1 MNRIYFDN
9 NATTPIYPA
18 VRDAI
23 LPYLEDLFGNP
34 SSAHRIGEAARHG
47 VETARG
53 QVADLLATSPA
64 RIFFTSGGS
73 EANNMAIFSAA
84 FANPAKK
91 HLVSSVVEHPSVL
104 QPLAWL
110 AGQGFEIELLEVD
123 EKGRLDLDRLRK
135 VIRDDTALVSLMGA
149 NNETGIL
156 WPLAEIGSIC
166 RERGSLF
173 HSDVVQMLGKEKI
186 EAGSL
191 PVDYLAMAAHKL
203 HGPKGVGALY
213 VSRTAPLRPLIH
225 GAGQENGKRAG
236 TENTP
241 GLAGFGMACQLA
253 GAALNEYR
261 PKLAP
266 LRDRL
271 EEGIIAIDPHA
282 MIMGSGQQR
291 LSNTVNVCFRHCSSA
306 GLIQEFDER
315 SIAVSG
321 HSACH
326 SGDLDPSHV
335 LSAMQVPETH
345 LHGSLRIS
353 LSAGSTMAEVE
364 RFLDLLPEIIRKT
377 RQDFAD

>member
-1 MNRIYFDN
+1 MNKIYFDN
-9 NATTPIYPA
+9 NATTPVDPA
-18 VRDAI
+18 ARDAM
-23 LPYLEDLFGNP
+23 LPYLEDRFGNP
-34 SSAHRIGEAARHG
+34 SSAHRVGEAANLG
-47 VETARG
+47 VETARQ

-64 RIFFTSGGS
+64 RIFFTGCGS

-84 FANPAKK
+84 FADPAKK
-91 HLVSSVVEHPSVL
+91 HLVSSVVEHASVL

-123 EKGRLDLDRLRK
+123 ENGLIDLDRLGK

-156 WPLAEIGSIC
+156 WPLEKIGAIC

-186 EAGSL
+186 DAGSL
-191 PVDYLAMAAHKL
+191 PVDYLSMAAHKL
-203 HGPKGVGALY
+203 YGPKGVGALY
-213 VSRTAPLRPLIH
+213 VSRTAPLIPLIH
-225 GAGQENGKRAG
+225 GAGQEKGKRAG
-236 TENTP
+236 TENTS

-253 GAALNEYR
+253 AGFVADYR
-261 PKLAP
+261 TKLLP

-271 EEGIIAIDPHA
+271 EEGIMASDPQA
-282 MIMGSGQQR
+282 MIMAHDQER
-291 LSNTVNVCFRHCSSA
+291 LANTVNVCFQHSSSA
-306 GLIQEFDER
+306 GLIQELDER

-335 LSAMQVPETH
+335 LSAMQVPENY

-353 LSAGSTMAEVE
+353 LSHNSTIAEVE
-364 RFLDLLPEIIRKT
+364 RFLELLPDIVRKT
-377 RQDFAD
+377 RQDFAA

>member
-9 NATTPIYPA
+9 NATTPVDPA
-18 VRDAI
+18 ARDAM
-23 LPYLEDLFGNP
+23 LPYLDERFGNP
-34 SSAHRIGEAARHG
+34 SSAHRIGEAANLG
-47 VETARG
+47 VETARE
-53 QVADLLATSPA
+53 QVATLLATSPA
-64 RIFFTSGGS
+64 RIFFTGGGS
-73 EANNMAIFSAA
+73 EANNMAIFSGA
-84 FANPAKK
+84 FADPGKK
-91 HLVSSVVEHPSVL
+91 HLISSVVEHASVL

-110 AGQGFEIELLEVD
+110 GRQGFEIELLEVD
-123 EKGRLDLDRLRK
+123 EKGRLDLDRLRE

-156 WPLAEIGSIC
+156 WPLEEIGTIC
-166 RERGSLF
+166 RDRSVLF

-186 EAGSL
+186 DAGSL
-191 PVDYLAMAAHKL
+191 PVDYLSMAAHKL

-225 GAGQENGKRAG
+225 GAGQEKGKRAG
-236 TENTP
+236 TENTS

-253 GAALNEYR
+253 AGFLAEYR
-261 PKLAP
+261 TKLSP

-271 EEGIIAIDPHA
+271 EEGITASDPQA
-282 MIMGSGQQR
+282 MIMGRDQER
-291 LSNTVNVCFRHCSSA
+291 LTNTVNVCFRHCSSA
-306 GLIQEFDER
+306 GLIQELDER

-335 LSAMQVPETH
+335 LSAMRVPENH

-353 LSAGSTMAEVE
+353 LSRNSTMAEVE
-364 RFLDLLPEIIRKT
+364 RFLDLLPDIVRKT